1 MNLRYIPGTIIY
13 CNLSSGSSRES
24 QNRFPYIAWK
34 NKEQSEVSIQS
45 SSTTASSYDR
55 AKSYRR
61 NDSIDGRNIIR
72 KFSIKPRTKHQESD
86 NFQKV
91 EETTGRNHGNLNVL
105 ENAVFAD
112 DQDYNQEFKE
122 SILIDE
128 SKITTTIPSI
138 QVQSEKSVSGRDADM
153 QTIVKPVTTR
163 SNISPISDPG
173 RISITE
179 ISGAEVNIVE
189 ISF

>member
-1 MNLRYIPGTIIY
+1 M
-13 CNLSSGSSRES
+13 
-24 QNRFPYIAWK
+24 
-34 NKEQSEVSIQS
+34 
-45 SSTTASSYDR
+45 
-55 AKSYRR
+55 
-61 NDSIDGRNIIR
+61 
-72 KFSIKPRTKHQESD
+72 
-86 NFQKV
+86 
-91 EETTGRNHGNLNVL
+91 

-128 SKITTTIPSI
+128 SMITTTIPSI
-138 QVQSEKSVSGRDADM
+138 QVQSERSVSGRDADM